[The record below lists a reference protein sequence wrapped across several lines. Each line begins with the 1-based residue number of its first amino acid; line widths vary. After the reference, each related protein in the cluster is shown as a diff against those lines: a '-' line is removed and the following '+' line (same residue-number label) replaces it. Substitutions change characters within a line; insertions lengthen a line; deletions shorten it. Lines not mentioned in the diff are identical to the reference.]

1 MDASN
6 LISRFDELNR
16 DGGMLRKSFLLLAEI
31 SPAKAAEFLECYE
44 GVETYNNYLSE
55 NEAKSIVR
63 NFINYDKSTGAKW
76 SPDELFEAVEE
87 MGGYTENKPH
97 YNKWA
102 LYAVMNM
109 VHSDHGR
116 VIGKWVDGDDA
127 KYAEFCY
134 DLTISQLTDTDRP
147 RFVRGYFGLD

>member
-6 LISRFDELNR
+6 LISRFDELNHS
-16 DGGMLRKSFLLLAEI
+16 GGMLRKAFLLLMDM
-31 SPAKAAEFLECYE
+31 SPAKASEFLECYE
-44 GVETYNNYLSE
+44 GVAKYNNYLSE
-55 NEAKSIVR
+55 SEAKSIVR
-63 NFINYDKSTGAKW
+63 GFINYDKSTGAKW
-76 SPDELFEAVEE
+76 SPDELFGMVEE
-87 MGGYTENKPH
+87 IGGYIENEPY

-109 VHSDHGR
+109 EHSDHGR

-134 DLTISQLTDTDRP
+134 DLTISQLTDADRP